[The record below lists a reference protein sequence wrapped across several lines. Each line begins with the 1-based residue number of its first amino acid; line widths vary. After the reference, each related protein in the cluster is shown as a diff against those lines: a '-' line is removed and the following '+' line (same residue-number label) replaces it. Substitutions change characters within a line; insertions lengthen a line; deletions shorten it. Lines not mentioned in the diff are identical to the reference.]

1 MKTYEYGAALR
12 PAGSRASVTKTCR
25 QAAMAKRPCLISISC
40 QRRYLSGILFMSWS
54 GSKTP
59 SGLVVPMSP
68 AAAGLFSGV
77 LRTTL
82 KVSVSIIAHE
92 NAARAFKISPAGHPD
107 SLLRGPFRKSFSAVS
122 RRFFAIFL
130 ENTEF
135 HRCLRCK
142 IPSSI
147 DALDGIKNRLT
158 KTADPV

>member
-1 MKTYEYGAALR
+1 MYEYGAALR

-68 AAAGLFSGV
+68 AAAGFFPGV

-82 KVSVSIIAHE
+82 KVSVSILAHE

-107 SLLRGPFRKSFSAVS
+107 SLLRLSESRFRPYQDG
-122 RRFFAIFL
+122 FL
-130 ENTEF
+130 
-135 HRCLRCK
+135 RSSWK
-142 IPSSI
+142 IPSPI
-147 DALDGIKNRLT
+147 DALDAKYRVPSMPWSVSRI
-158 KTADPV
+158 D